1 MLGKA
6 RKHHFFNCIRLQL
19 IAEHLQAACLH
30 PFWKCKSGLRASP
43 STYGSWEFFAS
54 MIVLFETHC
63 VKRTVVHSLSLKHSY
78 ILPSCHKVNVFF
90 TEQPPRVYGLLKLC
104 IFACSSVEW
113 VYLAYLASGLE
124 ASYKSARAYL
134 VSPPG
139 PT

>member
-1 MLGKA
+1 MAEWIYTEHSLRRNDQVCWGKA

-30 PFWKCKSGLRASP
+30 PFWTCKSGLRASR

-54 MIVLFETHC
+54 IIVLFEMHC

-78 ILPSCHKVNVFF
+78 ILPSCHKVNVLF

-104 IFACSSVEW
+104 IFVFFGRVGILDILSKW
-113 VYLAYLASGLE
+113 VGS
-124 ASYKSARAYL
+124 
-134 VSPPG
+134 
-139 PT
+139 